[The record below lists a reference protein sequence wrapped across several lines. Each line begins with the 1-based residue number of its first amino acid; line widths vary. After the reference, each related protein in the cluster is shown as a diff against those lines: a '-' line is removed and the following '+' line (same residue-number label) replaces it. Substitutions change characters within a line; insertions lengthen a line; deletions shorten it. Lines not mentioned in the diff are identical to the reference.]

1 MIISNFIWNF
11 FQEIIQHSDNNPTKF
26 SVLSYAYFQMLYNFG
41 TLFEK
46 NGVQSLDR
54 VTPLKNRNEI
64 KASIAASPKAT
75 RCDLLGTYLYTFKTS
90 CRINYK

>member
-1 MIISNFIWNF
+1 
-11 FQEIIQHSDNNPTKF
+11 
-26 SVLSYAYFQMLYNFG
+26 MLYNFG

-46 NGVQSLDR
+46 NGFQSLDR